1 MSEICVSFAARFD
14 SHKCRRQNAKNCG
27 TKRDRKNRD
36 ARAMR
41 MGIFIRGVR
50 SGSYCIG
57 RVAHGISRRTKC
69 VAKVRGARA
78 LELQPLNAELNWGE
92 LAKSILKMRNR
103 SATLTAAGCN
113 KFFCQIHINKRQINK
128 RQCTQ
133 TIAMW
138 SVSVFGFCCK
148 CAWL

>member
-78 LELQPLNAELNWGE
+78 LELQPLNAELN
-92 LAKSILKMRNR
+92 
-103 SATLTAAGCN
+103 
-113 KFFCQIHINKRQINK
+113 
-128 RQCTQ
+128 
-133 TIAMW
+133 
-138 SVSVFGFCCK
+138 
-148 CAWL
+148 